1 MERLTSAVLKAP
13 KLVLVGAL
21 ALLIAFGVF
30 GAGVAKD
37 LLSGG
42 FEDPHAESAQASS
55 MLENEFERGSIE
67 VTFKLDAPNR
77 DVTTD
82 PVVAKVGQGLVG
94 DLKQFDFVLDPV
106 LSIWTDPAAATNLVS
121 KDKSS
126 TLIVVPLGG
135 GESVAP
141 GHAEDLAERFAGEV
155 DGVKITATGQGKVFA
170 DTNKQVSKDLAI
182 AEAIAIPISFVALT
196 VIFGGVIAAALPLLV
211 GIFAIVGTLALLRL
225 FAQFTDVSI
234 FAMNLATAMGLALA
248 IDYTLLIITRY
259 REEVAGG
266 RSREAAIHRAMATAG
281 RTVMFSAITVGLSLS
296 GLLLFHQ
303 YFLRSFAYAGLAVVV
318 VALIGSLVITPAL
331 LSVLGDR
338 IDKWDLRK
346 PVRRLFGR
354 PDHGFI
360 PTEETW
366 WYRFVQ
372 WVLRRAVPV
381 ALISTVVLMLLGAP
395 FLSIKL
401 GFPDDRILP
410 SSHSSRQAMN
420 EIRSDYPHKLGGE
433 VTVVVTGSS
442 DKAVDDYAAALSKVA
457 DVEAVTTPDAVYAG
471 GNAIAPRDGGKD
483 RHGDHRIVTVTN
495 NTDPLQQ
502 EGKDL
507 LANLRT
513 VPKPSGADVKF
524 TGMAATTE
532 DTVASIYRQLPWVL
546 LWVALA
552 TFILLF
558 LFTGSIVLPLKALLL
573 NLLSL
578 SATFGAIVW
587 IFQEGHLGAL
597 GTTSTGFITATMPIL
612 MFCVAFGLS
621 MDYEVFLLGRIRE
634 EWLKSDKTRA
644 ASDHAV
650 AFGLASTGRV
660 ITAAALLMAIVFAA
674 MIASQVSFMR
684 MFGLGLTI
692 AVLMD
697 ATLIRMLLV
706 PAFMRLF
713 GRGNWWA
720 PAPLRRLHD
729 KIGLSES

>member
-1 MERLTSAVLKAP
+1 MVERLTSAVLAAP
-13 KLVLVGAL
+13 KAVLAGAL
-21 ALLIAFGVF
+21 ALLILFGAF
-30 GAGVAKD
+30 GAGVAGQ

-42 FEDPHAESAQASS
+42 FEDPHSESAQASKI
-55 MLENEFERGSIE
+55 LENDFERGSIE
-67 VTFKLDAPNR
+67 ITFKLDAPGR
-77 DVTTD
+77 DVTD
-82 PVVAKVGQGLVG
+82 DVVVAKVGRQIVD
-94 DLKQFDFVLDPV
+94 DLKGYDFVLDPV
-106 LSIWTDPAAATNLVS
+106 LSIWTDPAAAKNLVS

-135 GESVAP
+135 GESAAP
-141 GHAEDLAERFAGEV
+141 GHAEDLAARFAGER

-182 AEAIAIPISFVALT
+182 AEAIAIPISFIALT
-196 VIFGGVIAAALPLLV
+196 IIFGGVIAASLPLAV
-211 GIFAIVGTLALLRL
+211 GIFAIAGTLALLRL
-225 FAQFTDVSI
+225 FAHFTDVSI

-266 RSREAAIHRAMATAG
+266 LTRPAAIHRAMATAG

-296 GLLLFHQ
+296 GLLLFQQ
-303 YFLRSFAYAGLAVVV
+303 YFLRSFAYAGLAVVI
-318 VALIGSLVITPAL
+318 VALLGSLVITPAL
-331 LSVLGDR
+331 LAVLGDR
-338 IDKWDLRK
+338 IDAWDLRK

-354 PDHGFI
+354 PDHGFV
-360 PTEETW
+360 PTEQTW

-372 WVLRRAVPV
+372 WVLRRAAPV
-381 ALISTVVLMLLGAP
+381 AVIATTILLILGAP

-410 SSHSSRQAMN
+410 SSHSSRAAMN
-420 EIRSDYPHKLGGE
+420 EIRSDYAHRLGGE
-433 VTVVVTGSS
+433 VTIVVTGSTEQ
-442 DKAVDDYAAALSKVA
+442 AVDDYAAGLSRVA
-457 DVEAVTTPDAVYAG
+457 DVDAVTTPDAVFADG
-471 GNAIAPRDGGKD
+471 RPIAPRQSDD
-483 RHGDHRIVTVTN
+483 LRGDHRIITVAN

-502 EGKDL
+502 QGKDL
-507 LANLRT
+507 LAHLRE
-513 VPKPSGADVKF
+513 VPKPAGADVKF
-524 TGMAATTE
+524 TGVAASTE
-532 DTVASIYRQLPWVL
+532 DTVDSIYHQLPWVL

-634 EWLKSDKTRA
+634 EWLKSGKTRA
-644 ASDHAV
+644 DSDHAV